1 MIAASSTIS
10 SSEIV
15 LIVVAVIVAMVL
27 LFMLRRMI
35 NIVQQG
41 QVGVVKRLGEYS
53 KTHEAGLV
61 IIAPFI
67 DQLQRV
73 DMREI
78 PRTGDR
84 QEVITKDNV
93 VVTVNATIFTQIV
106 DAKQAL
112 FSIAQFDVAIDALA
126 RTALRSVI
134 GTLSLDEALSE
145 RERIN
150 TDVQS
155 QMEAVTDKWGIR
167 ISRIEIVEIA
177 PPPQILQALALQKTA
192 DQEKRARILQS
203 EGNQMSAINIAD
215 GAAKAAIRAAEG
227 ERQSA
232 ILRAEG
238 NRQASILEA
247 EGRAQAIKSVY
258 DAIREANPD
267 PSLIAILQLETL
279 GKFADSDNSTI
290 VVPYESAAVLGAAQA
305 LRGVLN
311 QVPSFPSPPAK

>member
-1 MIAASSTIS
+1 MIAKTTVSTGEVIAL
-10 SSEIV
+10 V
-15 LIVVAVIVAMVL
+15 VALIVVLVL

-41 QVGVVKRLGEYS
+41 EVGVVKRLGEYS

-61 IIAPFI
+61 VIAPFI

-84 QEVITKDNV
+84 QEVITRDNV

-192 DQEKRARILQS
+192 DQEKRAKILQS

-215 GAAKAAIRAAEG
+215 GAAKAAIRSAEG
-227 ERQSA
+227 ERAAA

-258 DAIREANPD
+258 DAITAANPD
-267 PSLIAILQLETL
+267 PSLIAILQMETL
-279 GKFADSDNSTI
+279 SKFATSENTTI
-290 VVPYESAAVLGAAQA
+290 VVPYESAALLGAAQA
-305 LRGVLN
+305 LRGVLG
-311 QVPSFPSPPAK
+311 QVPST

>member
-1 MIAASSTIS
+1 MLAIS
-10 SSEIV
+10 KLVIGE
-15 LIVVAVIVAMVL
+15 LVVAVIVALVL

-41 QVGVVKRLGEYS
+41 EVGVVKRLGEYR

-67 DQLQRV
+67 EELQRV

-84 QEVITKDNV
+84 QEVITRDNV

-112 FSIAQFDVAIDALA
+112 FSIADFDVAIDALA

-150 TDVQS
+150 IDVQS

-167 ISRIEIVEIA
+167 ISRIEIVEIT
-177 PPPQILQALALQKTA
+177 PPPKILEALALQKQA
-192 DQEKRARILQS
+192 DQEKRAKILRS
-203 EGNQMSAINIAD
+203 EGDQQAAINIAD

-227 ERQSA
+227 EREAA

-238 NRQASILEA
+238 NRQAFILEA
-247 EGRAQAIKSVY
+247 QGRAQAIASVY
-258 DAIREANPD
+258 DAIRLADPNPA
-267 PSLIAILQLETL
+267 LIAILQLETL
-279 GKFADSDNSTI
+279 SKFAESPNTKV
-290 VVPYESAAVLGAAQA
+290 VVPFESAALMGAAQA
-305 LRGVLN
+305 IKSVMDA
-311 QVPSFPSPPAK
+311 VPNA